1 MAGLREIKKR
11 MSAVK
16 NIQRITR
23 TMQMIA
29 TAKFT
34 AAQQR
39 AEASKPYSTKVQQL
53 VRDVTAVV
61 DDIDDPLVNG
71 PSEPQGRELLLVIGS
86 DRGLCGAYNAN
97 VLRTA
102 INHIRDIQNEK
113 GERIDVETSGK
124 KPIAYF
130 KFQKI
135 DLSERLTIGDKPQYD
150 QVSEIA
156 ERYIKSFTAGHYDA
170 VRVAYMKFESTS
182 RQTPVIEQ
190 LMPLQAEQDENA
202 DGESRQAQAVYDFS
216 PSSDELLR
224 DLLPLAVKTHLFQ
237 AFNDAVVSEQIMR
250 MVAMK
255 AATENA
261 KDFGQTL
268 KRNFN
273 RARQSQI
280 TTELMEVISGSAALE

>member
-34 AAQQR
+34 SAQHR
-39 AEASKPYSTKVQQL
+39 AQATKPYARKVQQL
-53 VRDVTAVV
+53 VQEVTSAS
-61 DDIDDPLVNG
+61 DDLDHPLARR
-71 PSEPQGRELLLVIGS
+71 PSEPRGRELLLVIGS

-97 VLRTA
+97 VLRVSM
-102 INHIRDIQNEK
+102 NHIRELENEK
-113 GERIDVETSGK
+113 GEKVVVHTSGK

-130 KFQKI
+130 KFQKVDI
-135 DLSERLTIGDKPQYD
+135 AERYNIGDKPQYE
-150 QVSEIA
+150 QVCEVA
-156 ERYIKSFTAGHYDA
+156 ERYINEYSEGKYDA
-170 VRVAYMKFESTS
+170 VRVAYMRFDSTS
-182 RQTPVIEQ
+182 RQTPVIDQ
-190 LMPLQAEQDENA
+190 LLPLQQEQVDDEQTGA
-202 DGESRQAQAVYDFS
+202 GTQAVYEFS
-216 PSSDELLR
+216 PTSEELLN
-224 DLLPLAVKTHLFQ
+224 DLLPLAVKTKLFQ
-237 AFNDAVVSEQIMR
+237 SFNDAVVSEQIMR

-261 KDFGQTL
+261 KEFGRTL

-280 TTELMEVISGSAALE
+280 TTEQIGRAHV